1 MSEINQEGRESMS
14 TKEPRIAPRTE
25 IGGYAMSIADFTK
38 LLARYKK
45 SIIGIAV
52 VCAFLGFALAF
63 FLLGTKYVA
72 TSTITV
78 TDPSGSVATT
88 TLTAIVKSSA
98 ERALAEYPQDDVSVE
113 VGSGATAQMVT
124 ISIRSTSETEAI
136 DLANSVAFA
145 VATDVKN
152 QFDEFEV
159 ENQEII
165 DEQGNRLGSK
175 NLEDA
180 TGLSLLIQ
188 QGSDRTFSFCTFDVK
203 EAVEADLAFLPP
215 IAVAILG
222 AMAGVAVL
230 IAVLLVRSSMRML
243 IISEDSLRDVTGIP
257 VKCSVSSPEDMEFLK
272 VILRMELQHRQGPL
286 LVLSR
291 CTNFSERF
299 AGELSS
305 LELMDGETANKFPG
319 IDSFDVAAWGD
330 PSALFLASEAQAT
343 IVAVKEWEDN
353 LRSLN
358 RCLDDLNLV
367 NAKIVAL
374 VVVENAR

>member
-1 MSEINQEGRESMS
+1 MS
-14 TKEPRIAPRTE
+14 TKEPGTAPRTE
-25 IGGYAMSIADFTK
+25 VGGYAMSIDDFAK
-38 LLARYKK
+38 LLARYRK
-45 SIIGIAV
+45 SIIGIAAA
-52 VCAFLGFALAF
+52 CAFLGFVLAF

-98 ERALAEYPQDDVSVE
+98 ERALAECPEDDVSVE

-124 ISIRSTSETEAI
+124 ISIRSTSETEAV
-136 DLANSVAFA
+136 DLANSAAFA
-145 VATDVKN
+145 VAADVKK

-159 ENQEII
+159 ENQKII
-165 DEQGNRLGSK
+165 SEQGSRLDSK
-175 NLEDA
+175 SLEDA
-180 TGLSLLIQ
+180 SGLSLLIQ

-222 AMAGVAVL
+222 AMAGAAVLVAVL
-230 IAVLLVRSSMRML
+230 LIRSSMHML

-257 VKCSVSSPEDMEFLK
+257 VKCSIGSPKDMEFLK
-272 VILRMELQHRQGPL
+272 VILRTELQHWRGSV
-286 LVLSR
+286 LVLSH
-291 CTNFSERF
+291 CASLSERF
-299 AGELSS
+299 VDELSS

-319 IDSFDVAAWGD
+319 IDSFDAAAWGD
-330 PSALFLASEAQAT
+330 PSALLLASEAQAT
-343 IVAVKEWEDN
+343 IVVVEEWEDD
-353 LRSLN
+353 LRSLY

-367 NAKIVAL
+367 NAKTVAL
-374 VVVENAR
+374 AVVENER